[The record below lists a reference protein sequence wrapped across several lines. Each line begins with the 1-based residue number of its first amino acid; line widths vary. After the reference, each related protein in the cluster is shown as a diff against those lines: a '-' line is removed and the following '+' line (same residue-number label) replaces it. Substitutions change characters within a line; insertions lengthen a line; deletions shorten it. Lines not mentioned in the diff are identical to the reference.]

1 MNLQQTFFGTN
12 GIDLFDTLINGK
24 YINTLAGN
32 DSVTVNHVDFGARLN
47 GGNDTDLL
55 SYSSSSEGLY
65 IRLDQGWVTSIDN
78 KSLFSWKELN
88 AKIADGTVAHDT
100 VENFEILI
108 ASDYAD
114 IIQGSSKSDTIYGM
128 SGNDY
133 INGGAGLDS
142 LYGGTGDDVI
152 KTGKGWGDFVDA
164 GEGNDT
170 INFFG
175 ETTEQGVYARM
186 DKGWATDYQNKF
198 DYTWKEIN
206 SKIELGEVAADKFV
220 NVENFTGTNFRD
232 VIQGSSGDNII
243 KGAGGSDYIHG
254 GLGSDTASYF
264 GSTVDGHGVNVRL
277 DQGFSVS
284 MADKNSLSWKE
295 LLQAVKSDKIEADN
309 LVSIENAIG
318 SKYNDAIQGDK
329 FDNRLEGAQGNDFLN
344 GGDGND
350 VLVGGSGIDRLV
362 GGRGNDT
369 FYAEEIDRPING
381 GQGFDM
387 IAQMD
392 DVNGDNAVNIDLGES
407 KFNSIEAFIGSN
419 ESDVNYALNVSLDKV
434 AEQSDGAY
442 DDMFFAIGI
451 DTLTFSEQVEQQS
464 TQELEGDYEAE
475 LVALLGLEAS
485 TQLKETVYLTENNNL
500 VTVIE
505 EVIEE
510 SANDSSGASS
520 FDFIHQEQTYIA

>member
-12 GIDLFDTLINGK
+12 EIDLFDTLINGK
-24 YINTLAGN
+24 YLNTMAGN
-32 DSVTVNHVDFGARLN
+32 DSVIVNHVDFGAVLN
-47 GGNDTDLL
+47 GGDDTDLL
-55 SYSSSSEGLY
+55 SYSSSNEGLY
-65 IRLDQGWVTSIDN
+65 IRLDKGWVTSIDN
-78 KSLFSWKELN
+78 KSLFSWTDLN
-88 AKIADGTVAHDT
+88 AGIADGSIAHDT

-114 IIQGSSKSDTIYGM
+114 IIQGSSNADTIYGM

-133 INGGAGLDS
+133 INGGAGFDS
-142 LYGGTGDDVI
+142 LYGGNGDDLI
-152 KTGKGWGDFVDA
+152 KTGKGWGDFVDG

-175 ETTEQGVYARM
+175 ETSEQGVYARM

-206 SKIELGEVAADKFV
+206 SKIESGELAADKFV

-232 VIQGSSGDNII
+232 IIQGSSGDNII
-243 KGAGGSDYIHG
+243 KGAGGADYING

-284 MADKNSLSWKE
+284 MADRSSLSWKE
-295 LLQAVKSDKIEADN
+295 LLQAVKSGQIEADK

-318 SKYNDAIQGDK
+318 SKYNDAIQGDR

-362 GGRGNDT
+362 GGRGDDT
-369 FYAEEIDRPING
+369 FYADETDRPING
-381 GQGFDM
+381 GQGFDL
-387 IAQMD
+387 IAKMD
-392 DVNGDNAVNIDLGES
+392 DVDGDNAVDIDLGNS
-407 KFNSIEAFIGSN
+407 KYNSIEAFIGNSN
-419 ESDVNYALNVSLDKV
+419 NDVNYTLNVSLDKV
-434 AEQSDGAY
+434 AQQSEGTY

-475 LVALLGLEAS
+475 LVALLGLDAS
-485 TQLKETVYLTENNNL
+485 AQLKETVYLTENNNL

-510 SANDSSGASS
+510 SVNDVSGAGS
-520 FDFIHQEQTYIA
+520 FDFENQEMTYIV